1 VIRLNRRQNAY
12 LDCVSV
18 VVVVVGPGVV
28 VDDDVVVEL
37 WVESDA
43 QPETNAKATTAT
55 QERMIC
61 FMMMIGI
68 VDWFV
73 D

>member
-1 VIRLNRRQNAY
+1 MIRLNRRQNAY

-18 VVVVVGPGVV
+18 
-28 VDDDVVVEL
+28 VVVEL